1 MTWQGFDKI
10 DEEVELTWNT
20 WMCLFMVAGVIMG
33 RWEAVTP
40 SMSLTMTMPCTRYIT
55 NCMLVET
62 SARCHL
68 DGGLLVV
75 LYGQGEYHEGEPV
88 NIEDEYND

>member
-1 MTWQGFDKI
+1 MTWHGFDKI

-40 SMSLTMTMPCTRYIT
+40 SMSLTITMPCTGDHHLR
-55 NCMLVET
+55 VET
-62 SARCHL
+62 SVRCHL
-68 DGGLLVV
+68 DGRLLVV
-75 LYGQGEYHEGEPV
+75 LYGQGEHHEGEPV